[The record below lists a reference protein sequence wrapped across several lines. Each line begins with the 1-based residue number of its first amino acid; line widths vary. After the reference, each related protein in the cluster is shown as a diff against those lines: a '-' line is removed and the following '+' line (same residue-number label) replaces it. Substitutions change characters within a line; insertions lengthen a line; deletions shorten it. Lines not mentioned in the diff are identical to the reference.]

1 MNGLGFPSPLLL
13 VMRAHFRARGTL
25 CSGTSGPVS
34 SLGSTHPVD
43 LLQVPPRQEELSVV
57 RDRVSI
63 SFKEHRAKQPTGM
76 TSHPSLEQPGMV
88 VDACS
93 PIFQEVETRGLS

>member
-1 MNGLGFPSPLLL
+1 MLGNLRPCLI
-13 VMRAHFRARGTL
+13 FREHTPGW
-25 CSGTSGPVS
+25 PF
-34 SLGSTHPVD
+34 
-43 LLQVPPRQEELSVV
+43 QVPPRQEELSVV

-63 SFKEHRAKQPTGM
+63 SCREHRAKQPTGM

-93 PIFQEVETRGLS
+93 PAYQEVETGGLP